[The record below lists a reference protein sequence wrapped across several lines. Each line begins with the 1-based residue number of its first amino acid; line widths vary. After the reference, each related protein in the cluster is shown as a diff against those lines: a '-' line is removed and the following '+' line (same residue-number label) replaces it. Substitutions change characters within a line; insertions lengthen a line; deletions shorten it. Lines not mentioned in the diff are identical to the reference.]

1 MFIFLKN
8 MQFWFWIESGFFLSI
23 IRLESYL
30 FRVVLSGLDKID
42 QISLGQDSVFKSL
55 TYLKYCCKYDSICA
69 AAPEKIKRQTIKKTK
84 KKKPKKNQK
93 KNKNKNKQKTQRWD
107 QVPSRMKHPL
117 FTIPSAVN
125 HLSTE
130 QFVVK
135 ISVKKTI

>member
-8 MQFWFWIESGFFLSI
+8 MQFWFWIESGFFFSI

-69 AAPEKIKRQTIKKTK
+69 AAPEKIKRQTKKT
-84 KKKPKKNQK
+84 Q
-93 KNKNKNKQKTQRWD
+93 KNKQT
-107 QVPSRMKHPL
+107 
-117 FTIPSAVN
+117 
-125 HLSTE
+125 
-130 QFVVK
+130 
-135 ISVKKTI
+135 KKTNKQTKNPEMGSGT